1 MYLDVVCKQKVK
13 QIISYPYSFVFVGFH
28 VVGAFMRN
36 WDVRD
41 EFGRCAADQ
50 DLEDADHVCRHL
62 GIELHQVNFVKEYWN
77 QVFRYNKSHHDKAES
92 IVRNPQQRM
101 PDALYST
108 RWSLWLKEI
117 N

>member
-77 QVFRYNKSHHDKAES
+77 QVFRYNKSHHDKAE
-92 IVRNPQQRM
+92 V
-101 PDALYST
+101 
-108 RWSLWLKEI
+108 LWEI
-117 N
+117 LTNVCQTPCTVPGGLLD